1 MRTWSNAS
9 NWARQVPGTTHAGR
23 RRLTAALV
31 GMVALVLMPIAA
43 AAQCANFIRDDEI
56 ESLLQSY
63 AGPILDAA
71 GLGSQAVRIR
81 ILKAKPFN
89 AFVLDGRN
97 IFVNSGT
104 LVDAE
109 TANEVIG
116 VIAHETGHIAGG
128 HLASKRAK
136 IQGDLTRNLLMK
148 VLGIGAVIAGA
159 ASGQDTTAGAG
170 QSILSGSD
178 AVTMRSILLYSR
190 TLEAQADQAA
200 LRFLDR
206 TGQSARGMITT
217 FERLSTSGFNGDRY
231 LLSHPLPQDRINNL
245 VQAAEKS
252 PHFRKVDTPEV
263 QLRHDLMRAKLRGY
277 IDKPQI
283 VFNTYPNSDQTLPAR
298 YARAIA
304 TARLGSTE
312 KALALVDALIAENP
326 TWPFFHELKGDVYMR
341 ANQPGPALAPLRKA
355 LQLLPKSNLIR
366 VELAH
371 ALLRTND
378 RGVLDE
384 AIKLLQQGLV
394 GEDNAFGYL
403 QLANAYY
410 LKGEEGSAALAT
422 AEARLYQ
429 CQWQEA
435 RAFAKRA
442 QALLKTGT
450 PAWIRADDIANM
462 QPPS

>member
-1 MRTWSNAS
+1 LCIGLIPAAGPAS
-9 NWARQVPGTTHAGR
+9 
-23 RRLTAALV
+23 
-31 GMVALVLMPIAA
+31 
-43 AAQCANFIRDDEI
+43 AQCANFIRDDEI
-56 ESLLQSY
+56 ELLLDSY
-63 AGPILDAA
+63 SEPILEAA
-71 GLGSQAVRIR
+71 GLGGQNVHIR
-81 ILKAKPFN
+81 ILKDKSFN
-89 AFVLDGRN
+89 AFVLDGHN

-109 TANEVIG
+109 SANEVIG

-136 IQGDLTRNLLMK
+136 ISGDLTRNLLMK

-159 ASGQDTTAGAG
+159 AAGQDTATGAG

-200 LRFLDR
+200 LKFLDR
-206 TGQSARGMITT
+206 TGQSAQGMITT
-217 FERLSTSGFNGDRY
+217 FRRLSSSGFSGDRY

-245 VQAAEKS
+245 EAAAVKS
-252 PHFRKVDTPEV
+252 PHYGKVDTPEV

-277 IDKPQI
+277 IDKYQI
-283 VFNTYPNSDQTLPAR
+283 VFNTYPSSDQTLPAR

-304 TARLGSTE
+304 TARMGSTE
-312 KALALVDALIAENP
+312 KALALVDKLIAENP
-326 TWPFFHELKGDVYMR
+326 DWPYFYELKGDVYMR
-341 ANQPGPALAPLRKA
+341 ANQPGAAIAPLRKA
-355 LQLLPKSNLIR
+355 LKLLPKSSLIK
-366 VELAH
+366 VELAN
-371 ALLRTND
+371 ALLKTND
-378 RGVLDE
+378 RSVLDE
-384 AIKLLQQGLV
+384 AIKLLKQGLA

-410 LKGEEGSAALAT
+410 LKGDEGNATLAT

-435 RAFAKRA
+435 RALAKRS
-442 QALLKTGT
+442 QALLKTGS
-450 PAWIRADDIANM
+450 PAWLRADDIANM